1 VLLLVTFSALTTT
14 MFWGRLAAFIPLP
27 PPLSSGHCASGN
39 SLDPSALTAGE
50 LSTAM
55 AAAATLSTAPEVP
68 VPVVRQSPPGDGGSV
83 HEVSVPQGTC
93 CQHSPALLEVE
104 RLPRLFVVYTV
115 CITILCRCCC
125 CRLVYTALSVGVP
138 YPFLCPHPTPVV
150 HCAVDTPLLASRP
163 SHGHG
168 AGSSAGPASGPT
180 PRHLSVQVDGVGVGD
195 GGVLDFQR
203 VGCLCSLGSPY
214 CTPKLQRH
222 RVRYQGVPWSFSTA
236 SPVLYRILRSSNIF
250 AEVVASG
257 MNIWRCACVVAPC
270 VCSRGQPCPHQRPAG
285 ACSSPLAPPCPL
297 LSTTVAL
304 LRDCPP
310 RVQQV

>member
-1 VLLLVTFSALTTT
+1 
-14 MFWGRLAAFIPLP
+14 MRY
-27 PPLSSGHCASGN
+27 LSRK
-39 SLDPSALTAGE
+39 
-50 LSTAM
+50 
-55 AAAATLSTAPEVP
+55 
-68 VPVVRQSPPGDGGSV
+68 VRAV
-83 HEVSVPQGTC
+83 N
-93 CQHSPALLEVE
+93 
-104 RLPRLFVVYTV
+104 
-115 CITILCRCCC
+115 
-125 CRLVYTALSVGVP
+125 TALRYLKSSASRVSLLFTPFALRYCVAAVAVDWFTLHSVLVSP
-138 YPFLCPHPTPVV
+138 IPSYAPTPPPVV